1 MTLLIIHNA
10 RLFTMEGDGY
20 IEGGDVRIE
29 AGKIVAVG
37 TDLPAGGAKVIDA
50 HGAYVTPG
58 FVDPHTHIGLWADGE
73 RDDSGDG
80 NEMTDPVTPQL
91 RALDAV
97 NPADPCFAEACRA
110 GVTSVA
116 TGPGS
121 ANVLGGQFLAMKTHG
136 ASFKEMLI
144 KEPLAMKAAF
154 GENPKMVYGTG
165 GKKPSTRMATAAVLR
180 EAFYEARTYMEK
192 RALRDEDKRPAFS
205 LKNEALAMV
214 LRRELLLKM
223 HAHRADDILTAIRLA
238 REFDL
243 RASVEHCTEGYLIA
257 DELRGA
263 GVGIILGPLICDRSK
278 PELKNLSMKAPA
290 ILHRAGVKFAL
301 MTDHGVIPEQY
312 LPVEAGL
319 CVREGLP
326 EMEALRA
333 ITIHAAEVIGLSG
346 RIGSLAPGKDADVV
360 LFDGHPLETRT
371 RASLVIVGGEVA
383 YERA

>member
-1 MTLLIIHNA
+1 MLLIRNA
-10 RLFTMEGDGY
+10 RLFTMEGDGC
-20 IEGGDVRIE
+20 IDGGDVLMDG
-29 AGKIVAVG
+29 GKVVATG
-37 TDLPAGGAKVIDA
+37 TNLSAPGSKVIDA
-50 HGAYVTPG
+50 HGAYATPG

-73 RDDSGDG
+73 RDDTGDG
-80 NEMTDPVTPQL
+80 NEETDPVTPHL

-97 NPADPCFAEACRA
+97 NPVDPCFAEACRA

-116 TGPGS
+116 AGPGS

-136 ASFKEMLI
+136 KSLKTMLI

-154 GENPKMVYGTG
+154 GENPKHVYGSN
-165 GKKPSTRMATAAVLR
+165 GKRPGTRMGTAAVLR
-180 EAFYEARTYMEK
+180 EAFYEAREYMEK
-192 RALRDEDKRPAFS
+192 RAGKDADKRPAFN

-223 HAHRADDILTAIRLA
+223 HAHRADDILTAIRLVK
-238 REFDL
+238 EFDL
-243 RASVEHCTEGYLIA
+243 RASVEHCTEGHLIA
-257 DELRGA
+257 DELREA
-263 GVGIILGPLICDRSK
+263 GVGVILGPLLCDRSK
-278 PELKNLSMKAPA
+278 PELKNLTMKAPA

-333 ITIHAAEVIGLSG
+333 ITINAAEVIGLAD
-346 RIGSLAPGKDADVV
+346 RIGSLAPGKDADLV

-371 RASLVIVGGEVA
+371 HASLVLVNGEIA
-383 YERA
+383 YERN

>member
-1 MTLLIIHNA
+1 MLLIRNA

-20 IEGGDVRIE
+20 IEGGDVLME
-29 AGKIVAVG
+29 AGKVVA
-37 TDLPAGGAKVIDA
+37 AGANLSAPGAKVIDA
-50 HGAYVTPG
+50 HGAYATPG

-73 RDDSGDG
+73 RDDTGDG
-80 NEMTDPVTPQL
+80 NEETDPVTPHL

-97 NPADPCFAEACRA
+97 NPVDPCFAEACRA

-116 TGPGS
+116 AGAGS

-136 ASFKEMLI
+136 KSLKTMLI

-154 GENPKMVYGTG
+154 GENPKHVYGSN
-165 GKKPSTRMATAAVLR
+165 GKRPGTRMGTAAVLR
-180 EAFYEARTYMEK
+180 EAFYEAREYMEK
-192 RALRDEDKRPAFS
+192 RAGKDADKRPAFN

-223 HAHRADDILTAIRLA
+223 HAHRADDILTAIRIVK
-238 REFDL
+238 EFDL
-243 RASVEHCTEGYLIA
+243 RASVEHCTEGHLIA
-257 DELRGA
+257 DELREA
-263 GVGIILGPLICDRSK
+263 GVGVILGPLLCDRSK
-278 PELKNLSMKAPA
+278 PELKNLTMKAPA

-333 ITIHAAEVIGLSG
+333 ITINAAEVIGLAD
-346 RIGSLAPGKDADVV
+346 RIGSLAPGKDADLV

-371 RASLVIVGGEVA
+371 HASLVLVNGEIA
-383 YERA
+383 YERN

>member
-1 MTLLIIHNA
+1 MLLIRNA
-10 RLFTMEGDGY
+10 RLFTMEGDGC
-20 IEGGDVRIE
+20 IDGGDVLMDG
-29 AGKIVAVG
+29 GKVVATG
-37 TDLPAGGAKVIDA
+37 TNLSAPGAKVIDA
-50 HGAYVTPG
+50 HGAYATPG

-73 RDDSGDG
+73 RDDTGDG
-80 NEMTDPVTPQL
+80 NEATDPVTPQL

-97 NPADPCFAEACRA
+97 DPVDPCFAEACRA

-136 ASFKEMLI
+136 RSLREMLI

-154 GENPKMVYGTG
+154 GENPKMVYGAS
-165 GKKPSTRMATAAVLR
+165 GKRPSTRMATAAVLR
-180 EAFYEARTYMEK
+180 EAFYEAREYMEK
-192 RALRDEDKRPAFS
+192 RASKDADKRPAFS
-205 LKNEALAMV
+205 LKNEALAKV
-214 LRRELLLKM
+214 LRRELPLKM

-238 REFDL
+238 KEFDL

-257 DELRGA
+257 DELREA
-263 GVGIILGPLICDRSK
+263 GVGIILGPLLCDRSK
-278 PELKNLSMKAPA
+278 PELKRLSMKAPA

-326 EMEALRA
+326 EMEAMRA
-333 ITIHAAEVIGLSG
+333 ITINAAEVIGLSE

-371 RASLVIVGGEVA
+371 RASLVIVDGEIV
-383 YERA
+383 YERT

>member
-1 MTLLIIHNA
+1 MLLIRNA

-20 IEGGDVRIE
+20 IEGGDVLME
-29 AGKIVAVG
+29 AGKVVA
-37 TDLPAGGAKVIDA
+37 AGANLSAPGAKVIDA
-50 HGAYVTPG
+50 HGAYATPG
-58 FVDPHTHIGLWADGE
+58 FIDPHTHIGLWADGE
-73 RDDSGDG
+73 RDDTGDG
-80 NEMTDPVTPQL
+80 NEATDPVTPHL

-97 NPADPCFAEACRA
+97 NPVDPCFAEACRA

-116 TGPGS
+116 AGPGS

-136 ASFKEMLI
+136 KSLKTMLI

-154 GENPKMVYGTG
+154 GENPKHVYGSN
-165 GKKPSTRMATAAVLR
+165 GKRPGTRMGTAAVLR
-180 EAFYEARTYMEK
+180 EALYEAREYMEK
-192 RALRDEDKRPAFS
+192 RAGKDADKRPAFN

-223 HAHRADDILTAIRLA
+223 HAHRADDILTAIRIVK
-238 REFDL
+238 EFDL
-243 RASVEHCTEGYLIA
+243 RASVEHCTEGHLIA
-257 DELRGA
+257 DELREA
-263 GVGIILGPLICDRSK
+263 GVGVILGPLLCDRSK
-278 PELKNLSMKAPA
+278 PELKNLTMKAPA

-333 ITIHAAEVIGLSG
+333 ITINAAEVIGLAD
-346 RIGSLAPGKDADVV
+346 RIGSLAPGKDADLV

-371 RASLVIVGGEVA
+371 HASLVLVNGEIA
-383 YERA
+383 YERN

>member
-1 MTLLIIHNA
+1 MLLIRNA
-10 RLFTMEGDGY
+10 RLFTMEGDGC
-20 IEGGDVRIE
+20 IDGGDVLMDG
-29 AGKIVAVG
+29 GKVVATG
-37 TDLPAGGAKVIDA
+37 MNLSAPGAKVIDA
-50 HGAYVTPG
+50 HGAYATPG

-73 RDDSGDG
+73 RDDTGDG
-80 NEMTDPVTPQL
+80 NEETDPVTPHL

-97 NPADPCFAEACRA
+97 NPVDPCFAEACRA

-116 TGPGS
+116 AGPGS

-136 ASFKEMLI
+136 KSLKTMLI

-154 GENPKMVYGTG
+154 GENPKHVYGSN
-165 GKKPSTRMATAAVLR
+165 GKRPGTRMGTAAVLR
-180 EAFYEARTYMEK
+180 EAFYEAREYMEK
-192 RALRDEDKRPAFS
+192 RAGKDADKRPAFN

-223 HAHRADDILTAIRLA
+223 HAHRADDILTAIRLVK
-238 REFDL
+238 EFDL
-243 RASVEHCTEGYLIA
+243 RASVEHCTEGHLIA
-257 DELRGA
+257 DELREA
-263 GVGIILGPLICDRSK
+263 GVGVILGPLLCDRSK
-278 PELKNLSMKAPA
+278 PELKNLTMKAPA

-333 ITIHAAEVIGLSG
+333 ITINAAEVIGLAD

-371 RASLVIVGGEVA
+371 RASLVIVDGEIV
-383 YERA
+383 YERT

>member
-1 MTLLIIHNA
+1 MLLIRNA

-20 IEGGDVRIE
+20 IEGGDVLME
-29 AGKIVAVG
+29 AGKVVA
-37 TDLPAGGAKVIDA
+37 AGANLSAPGAKVIDA
-50 HGAYVTPG
+50 HGAYATPG

-73 RDDSGDG
+73 RDDTGDG
-80 NEMTDPVTPQL
+80 NEETDPVTPHL

-97 NPADPCFAEACRA
+97 NPVDPCFAEACRA

-116 TGPGS
+116 AGPGS

-136 ASFKEMLI
+136 KSLKTMLI

-154 GENPKMVYGTG
+154 GENPKHVYGSN
-165 GKKPSTRMATAAVLR
+165 GKRPGTRMGTAAVLR
-180 EAFYEARTYMEK
+180 EALYEAREYMEK
-192 RALRDEDKRPAFS
+192 RAGKDADKRPAFN

-223 HAHRADDILTAIRLA
+223 HAHRADDILTAIRIVK
-238 REFDL
+238 EFDL
-243 RASVEHCTEGYLIA
+243 RASVEHCTEGHLIA
-257 DELRGA
+257 DELREA
-263 GVGIILGPLICDRSK
+263 GVGVILGPLLCDRSK
-278 PELKNLSMKAPA
+278 PELKNLTMKAPA

-301 MTDHGVIPEQY
+301 MTDHGAIPEQY

-333 ITIHAAEVIGLSG
+333 ITINAAEVIGLAD
-346 RIGSLAPGKDADVV
+346 RIGSLAPGKDADLV

-371 RASLVIVGGEVA
+371 HASLVLVNGEVA
-383 YERA
+383 YERN

>member
-1 MTLLIIHNA
+1 MLLIRNA

-20 IEGGDVRIE
+20 IEGGDVLME
-29 AGKIVAVG
+29 AGKVVA
-37 TDLPAGGAKVIDA
+37 AGANLSAPGAKVIDA
-50 HGAYVTPG
+50 HGAYATPG

-73 RDDSGDG
+73 RDDTGDG
-80 NEMTDPVTPQL
+80 NEETDPVTPHL

-97 NPADPCFAEACRA
+97 NPVDPCFAEACRA

-116 TGPGS
+116 AGPGS

-136 ASFKEMLI
+136 KSLKTMLI

-154 GENPKMVYGTG
+154 GENPKHVYGSN
-165 GKKPSTRMATAAVLR
+165 GKRPGTRMGTAAVLR
-180 EAFYEARTYMEK
+180 EAFYEAREYMEK
-192 RALRDEDKRPAFS
+192 RAGKDADKRPAFN

-223 HAHRADDILTAIRLA
+223 HAHRADDILTAIRIVK
-238 REFDL
+238 EFDL
-243 RASVEHCTEGYLIA
+243 RASVEHCTEGHLIA
-257 DELRGA
+257 DELREA
-263 GVGIILGPLICDRSK
+263 GVGVILGPLLCDRSK
-278 PELKNLSMKAPA
+278 PELKNLTMKAPA

-333 ITIHAAEVIGLSG
+333 ITINAAEVIGLAD
-346 RIGSLAPGKDADVV
+346 RIGSLAPGKDADLV

-371 RASLVIVGGEVA
+371 HASLVLVNGEIA
-383 YERA
+383 YERN

>member
-1 MTLLIIHNA
+1 MLLIRNA

-20 IEGGDVRIE
+20 IEGGDVLME
-29 AGKIVAVG
+29 AGQVVA
-37 TDLPAGGAKVIDA
+37 AGANLSAPGAKVIDA
-50 HGAYVTPG
+50 HGAYATPG

-73 RDDSGDG
+73 RDDTGDG
-80 NEMTDPVTPQL
+80 NEETDPVTPHL

-97 NPADPCFAEACRA
+97 NPVDPCFAEACRA

-116 TGPGS
+116 AGPGS

-136 ASFKEMLI
+136 KSLKTMLI

-154 GENPKMVYGTG
+154 GENPKHVYGSN
-165 GKKPSTRMATAAVLR
+165 GKRPGTRMGTAAVLR
-180 EAFYEARTYMEK
+180 EAFYEAREYMEK
-192 RALRDEDKRPAFS
+192 RAGKDADKRPAFN

-223 HAHRADDILTAIRLA
+223 HAHRADDILTAIRLVK
-238 REFDL
+238 EFDL
-243 RASVEHCTEGYLIA
+243 RASVEHCTEGHLIA
-257 DELRGA
+257 DELREA
-263 GVGIILGPLICDRSK
+263 GVGVILGPLLCDRSK
-278 PELKNLSMKAPA
+278 PELKNLTMKAPA

-301 MTDHGVIPEQY
+301 MTDHGAIPEQY

-333 ITIHAAEVIGLSG
+333 ITINAAEVIGLAD
-346 RIGSLAPGKDADVV
+346 RIGSLAPGKDADLV

-371 RASLVIVGGEVA
+371 HASLVLVNGEIA
-383 YERA
+383 YERN

>member
-1 MTLLIIHNA
+1 MLLIRNA

-20 IEGGDVRIE
+20 IEGGDVLME
-29 AGKIVAVG
+29 AGKVVA
-37 TDLPAGGAKVIDA
+37 AGANLSAPGAKVIDA
-50 HGAYVTPG
+50 HGAYATPG

-73 RDDSGDG
+73 RDDTGDG
-80 NEMTDPVTPQL
+80 NEATDPVTPQL

-97 NPADPCFAEACRA
+97 DPVDPCFAEACRA

-136 ASFKEMLI
+136 RSLREMLI

-154 GENPKMVYGTG
+154 GENPKMVYGAS
-165 GKKPSTRMATAAVLR
+165 GKRPSTRMATAAVLR
-180 EAFYEARTYMEK
+180 EAFYEAREYMEK
-192 RALRDEDKRPAFS
+192 RASKDADKRPAFS
-205 LKNEALAMV
+205 LKNEALAKV
-214 LRRELLLKM
+214 LRRELPLKM

-238 REFDL
+238 KEFDL
-243 RASVEHCTEGYLIA
+243 RASVEHCTEGHLIA
-257 DELRGA
+257 DELREA
-263 GVGIILGPLICDRSK
+263 GVGVILGPLLCDRSK
-278 PELKNLSMKAPA
+278 PELKRLSMKAPA
-290 ILHRAGVKFAL
+290 ILHHAGVKFAL

-333 ITIHAAEVIGLSG
+333 ITINAAEVIGLAD
-346 RIGSLAPGKDADVV
+346 RIGSLAPGKDADLV

-371 RASLVIVGGEVA
+371 RASLVIVDGEIV
-383 YERA
+383 YERT

>member
-1 MTLLIIHNA
+1 MLLIRNA

-20 IEGGDVRIE
+20 IEGGDVLIDG
-29 AGKIVAVG
+29 GKIVATG
-37 TDLPAGGAKVIDA
+37 ANLSAPGAKVIDA

-73 RDDSGDG
+73 RDDTGDG
-80 NEMTDPVTPQL
+80 NEATDPVTPQL

-97 NPADPCFAEACRA
+97 NPVDPCFAEACRA

-136 ASFKEMLI
+136 QSLKEMLI

-154 GENPKMVYGTG
+154 GENPKMVYGAG
-165 GKKPSTRMATAAVLR
+165 GKKPATRMATAAVLR
-180 EAFYEARTYMEK
+180 EAFYEAREYMEK
-192 RALRDEDKRPAFS
+192 RAGKDADKCPAFS

-214 LRRELLLKM
+214 LRRELPLKM

-238 REFDL
+238 KEFDL
-243 RASVEHCTEGYLIA
+243 RASVEHCTEGYRIA
-257 DELRGA
+257 GELRAA
-263 GVGIILGPLICDRSK
+263 GVGVILGPLLCDRSK
-278 PELKNLSMKAPA
+278 PELKNLTMKAPA

-333 ITIHAAEVIGLSG
+333 ITINAAEVIGLAD

-371 RASLVIVGGEVA
+371 RASLVIVDGEIV
-383 YERA
+383 YERT

>member
-1 MTLLIIHNA
+1 MLLIRNA
-10 RLFTMEGDGY
+10 RLFTMEGDGC
-20 IEGGDVRIE
+20 IDGGDVLMDG
-29 AGKIVAVG
+29 GKVVATG
-37 TDLPAGGAKVIDA
+37 MNLSAPGAKVIDA
-50 HGAYVTPG
+50 HGAYATPG

-73 RDDSGDG
+73 RDDTGDG
-80 NEMTDPVTPQL
+80 NEETDPVTPHL

-97 NPADPCFAEACRA
+97 NPVDPCFAEACRA

-136 ASFKEMLI
+136 KSLKTMLI

-154 GENPKMVYGTG
+154 GENPKHVYGSN
-165 GKKPSTRMATAAVLR
+165 GKRPGTRMGTAAVLR
-180 EAFYEARTYMEK
+180 EAFYEAREYMEK
-192 RALRDEDKRPAFS
+192 RAGKDADKRPAFN

-223 HAHRADDILTAIRLA
+223 HAHRADDILTAIRIVK
-238 REFDL
+238 EFDL
-243 RASVEHCTEGYLIA
+243 RASVEHCTEGHLIA
-257 DELRGA
+257 DELREA
-263 GVGIILGPLICDRSK
+263 GVGVILGPLLCDRSK
-278 PELKNLSMKAPA
+278 PELKNLTMKAPA

-333 ITIHAAEVIGLSG
+333 ITINAAEVIGLAD
-346 RIGSLAPGKDADVV
+346 RIGSLAPGKDADLV

-371 RASLVIVGGEVA
+371 HASLVLVNGEIA
-383 YERA
+383 YERN

>member
-1 MTLLIIHNA
+1 MLLIRNA
-10 RLFTMEGDGY
+10 RLFTMEGDGC
-20 IEGGDVRIE
+20 IDGGDVLMDG
-29 AGKIVAVG
+29 GKVVATG
-37 TDLPAGGAKVIDA
+37 TNLSAPGAKVIDA
-50 HGAYVTPG
+50 HGAYATPG

-73 RDDSGDG
+73 RDDTGDG
-80 NEMTDPVTPQL
+80 NEETDPVTPHL

-97 NPADPCFAEACRA
+97 NPVDPCFAEACRA

-116 TGPGS
+116 AGPGS

-136 ASFKEMLI
+136 KSLKTMLI

-154 GENPKMVYGTG
+154 GENPKHVYGSN
-165 GKKPSTRMATAAVLR
+165 GKRPGTRMGTAAVLR
-180 EAFYEARTYMEK
+180 EAFYEAREYMEK
-192 RALRDEDKRPAFS
+192 RAGKDADKRPAFN

-223 HAHRADDILTAIRLA
+223 HAHRADDILTAIRLVK
-238 REFDL
+238 EFDL
-243 RASVEHCTEGYLIA
+243 RASVEHCTEGHLIA
-257 DELRGA
+257 DELREA
-263 GVGIILGPLICDRSK
+263 GVGVILGPLLCDRSK
-278 PELKNLSMKAPA
+278 PELKNLTMKAPA

-333 ITIHAAEVIGLSG
+333 ITINAAEVIGLAD
-346 RIGSLAPGKDADVV
+346 RIGSLAPGKDADLV

-371 RASLVIVGGEVA
+371 HASLVLVNGEIA
-383 YERA
+383 YERN

>member
-1 MTLLIIHNA
+1 MLLIRNA
-10 RLFTMEGDGY
+10 RLFTMEGDGC
-20 IEGGDVRIE
+20 IDGGDVLMDG
-29 AGKIVAVG
+29 GKVVATG
-37 TDLPAGGAKVIDA
+37 ANLSAPGAKVIDA
-50 HGAYVTPG
+50 HGAYATPG

-73 RDDSGDG
+73 RDDTGDG
-80 NEMTDPVTPQL
+80 NEETDPVTPHL

-97 NPADPCFAEACRA
+97 NPVDPCFAEACRA

-116 TGPGS
+116 AGPGS

-136 ASFKEMLI
+136 KSLKTMLI

-154 GENPKMVYGTG
+154 GENPKHVYGSN
-165 GKKPSTRMATAAVLR
+165 GKRPGTRMGTAAVLR
-180 EAFYEARTYMEK
+180 EAFYEAREYMEK
-192 RALRDEDKRPAFS
+192 RAGKDADKRPAFN

-214 LRRELLLKM
+214 LRRELPLKM
-223 HAHRADDILTAIRLA
+223 HAHRADDILTAIRIVK
-238 REFDL
+238 EFDL
-243 RASVEHCTEGYLIA
+243 RASVEHCTEGHLIA
-257 DELRGA
+257 DELREA
-263 GVGIILGPLICDRSK
+263 GVGVILGPLLCDRSK
-278 PELKNLSMKAPA
+278 PELKNLTMKAPA

-333 ITIHAAEVIGLSG
+333 ITINAAEVIGLAD
-346 RIGSLAPGKDADVV
+346 RIGSLAPGKDADLV

-371 RASLVIVGGEVA
+371 HASLVLVNGEIA
-383 YERA
+383 YERN

>member
-1 MTLLIIHNA
+1 MLLIRNA
-10 RLFTMEGDGY
+10 RLFTMEGDGC
-20 IEGGDVRIE
+20 IDGGDVLMDG
-29 AGKIVAVG
+29 GKVVATG
-37 TDLPAGGAKVIDA
+37 ANLSAPGAKVIDA
-50 HGAYVTPG
+50 HGAYATPG

-73 RDDSGDG
+73 RDDTGDG
-80 NEMTDPVTPQL
+80 NEETDPVTPHL

-97 NPADPCFAEACRA
+97 NPVDPCFAEACRA

-116 TGPGS
+116 AGPGS

-136 ASFKEMLI
+136 KSLKTMLI

-154 GENPKMVYGTG
+154 GENPKHVYGSN
-165 GKKPSTRMATAAVLR
+165 GKRPGTRMGTAAVLR
-180 EAFYEARTYMEK
+180 EAFYEAREYMEK
-192 RALRDEDKRPAFS
+192 RAGKDADKRPAFN

-223 HAHRADDILTAIRLA
+223 HAHRADDILTAIRIVK
-238 REFDL
+238 EFDL
-243 RASVEHCTEGYLIA
+243 RASVEHCTEGHLIA
-257 DELRGA
+257 DELREA
-263 GVGIILGPLICDRSK
+263 GVGVILGPLLCDRSK
-278 PELKNLSMKAPA
+278 PELKNLTMKAPA

-333 ITIHAAEVIGLSG
+333 ITINAAEVIGLAD
-346 RIGSLAPGKDADVV
+346 RIGSLAPGKDADLV

-371 RASLVIVGGEVA
+371 HASLVLVNGEIA
-383 YERA
+383 YERN

>member
-1 MTLLIIHNA
+1 MLLIRNA

-20 IEGGDVRIE
+20 IDGGDVLMDG
-29 AGKIVAVG
+29 GKVVATG
-37 TDLPAGGAKVIDA
+37 ANLSAPGAKVIDA
-50 HGAYVTPG
+50 HGAYATPG

-73 RDDSGDG
+73 RDDTGDG
-80 NEMTDPVTPQL
+80 NEATDPVTPQL

-97 NPADPCFAEACRA
+97 DPVDPCFAEACRA

-136 ASFKEMLI
+136 QSLKEMLI

-154 GENPKMVYGTG
+154 GENPKMVYGAS
-165 GKKPSTRMATAAVLR
+165 GKRPSTRMATAAVLR
-180 EAFYEARTYMEK
+180 EAFYEAREYMEK
-192 RALRDEDKRPAFS
+192 RASKDADKRPAFS
-205 LKNEALAMV
+205 LKNEALAKV
-214 LRRELLLKM
+214 LRRELPLKM

-238 REFDL
+238 KEFDL

-257 DELRGA
+257 GELREA
-263 GVGIILGPLICDRSK
+263 GVGVILGPLLCDRSK
-278 PELKNLSMKAPA
+278 PELKRLSMKAPA

-326 EMEALRA
+326 EMEAMRA
-333 ITIHAAEVIGLSG
+333 ITINAAEVIGLAD
-346 RIGSLAPGKDADVV
+346 RIGSLAPGKDADLA
-360 LFDGHPLETRT
+360 LFVGHPLETRT
-371 RASLVIVGGEVA
+371 HTSLVLVGGEVA
-383 YERA
+383 YERN

>member
-1 MTLLIIHNA
+1 MLLIRNA

-20 IEGGDVRIE
+20 IEGGDVLME
-29 AGKIVAVG
+29 AGKVVA
-37 TDLPAGGAKVIDA
+37 AGANLSAPGAKVIDA
-50 HGAYVTPG
+50 HGAYATPG

-73 RDDSGDG
+73 RDDTGDG
-80 NEMTDPVTPQL
+80 NEETDPVTPHL

-97 NPADPCFAEACRA
+97 NPVDPCFAEACRA

-116 TGPGS
+116 AGPGS

-136 ASFKEMLI
+136 KSLKTMLI

-154 GENPKMVYGTG
+154 GENPKHVYGSN
-165 GKKPSTRMATAAVLR
+165 GKRPGTRMGTAAVLR
-180 EAFYEARTYMEK
+180 EALYEAREYMEK
-192 RALRDEDKRPAFS
+192 RAGKDADKRPAFN

-223 HAHRADDILTAIRLA
+223 HAHRADDILTAIRIVK
-238 REFDL
+238 EFDL
-243 RASVEHCTEGYLIA
+243 RASVEHCTEGHLIA
-257 DELRGA
+257 DELREA
-263 GVGIILGPLICDRSK
+263 GVGVILGPLLCDRSK
-278 PELKNLSMKAPA
+278 PELKNLTMKAPA

-333 ITIHAAEVIGLSG
+333 ITINAAEVIGLAD
-346 RIGSLAPGKDADVV
+346 RIGSLAPGKDADLV

-371 RASLVIVGGEVA
+371 HASLVLVNGEIA
-383 YERA
+383 YERN

>member
-1 MTLLIIHNA
+1 MLLIRNA

-20 IEGGDVRIE
+20 IEGGDVLME
-29 AGKIVAVG
+29 AGKVVA
-37 TDLPAGGAKVIDA
+37 AGANLSAPGAKVIDA
-50 HGAYVTPG
+50 HGAYATPG

-73 RDDSGDG
+73 RDDTGDG
-80 NEMTDPVTPQL
+80 NEATDPVTPHL

-97 NPADPCFAEACRA
+97 NPVDPCFAEACRA

-116 TGPGS
+116 AGPGS

-136 ASFKEMLI
+136 KSLKTMLI

-154 GENPKMVYGTG
+154 GENPKHVYGSN
-165 GKKPSTRMATAAVLR
+165 GKRPGTRMGTAAVLR
-180 EAFYEARTYMEK
+180 EALYEAREYMEK
-192 RALRDEDKRPAFS
+192 RAGKDADKRPAFN

-223 HAHRADDILTAIRLA
+223 HAHRADDILTAIRIVK
-238 REFDL
+238 EFDL
-243 RASVEHCTEGYLIA
+243 RASVEHCTEGHLIA
-257 DELRGA
+257 GELREA
-263 GVGIILGPLICDRSK
+263 GVGVILGPLLCDRST
-278 PELKNLSMKAPA
+278 PELKNLTMKAPA

-333 ITIHAAEVIGLSG
+333 ITINAAEVIGLAD
-346 RIGSLAPGKDADVV
+346 RIGSLAPGKDADLV

-371 RASLVIVGGEVA
+371 HASLVLVNGEIA
-383 YERA
+383 YERN

>member
-1 MTLLIIHNA
+1 MLLIRNA
-10 RLFTMEGDGY
+10 RLFTMEGDGC
-20 IEGGDVRIE
+20 IDGGDVLMDG
-29 AGKIVAVG
+29 GKVVATG
-37 TDLPAGGAKVIDA
+37 TNLSAPGAKVIDA
-50 HGAYVTPG
+50 HGAYATPG

-73 RDDSGDG
+73 RDDTGDG
-80 NEMTDPVTPQL
+80 NEATDPVTPHL

-97 NPADPCFAEACRA
+97 NPVDPCFAEACRA

-116 TGPGS
+116 AGPGS

-136 ASFKEMLI
+136 KSLKTMLI

-154 GENPKMVYGTG
+154 GENPKHVYGSN
-165 GKKPSTRMATAAVLR
+165 GKRPGTRMGTAAVLR
-180 EAFYEARTYMEK
+180 EALYEAREYMEK
-192 RALRDEDKRPAFS
+192 RAGKDADKRPAFN

-223 HAHRADDILTAIRLA
+223 HAHRADDILTAIRLVK
-238 REFDL
+238 EFDL
-243 RASVEHCTEGYLIA
+243 RASVEHCTEGHLIA
-257 DELRGA
+257 DELREA
-263 GVGIILGPLICDRSK
+263 GVGVILGPLLCDRSK
-278 PELKNLSMKAPA
+278 PELKNLTMKAPA

-333 ITIHAAEVIGLSG
+333 ITINAAEVIGLVD
-346 RIGSLAPGKDADVV
+346 RIGSLAPGKDADLV

-371 RASLVIVGGEVA
+371 HASLVLVNGEIA
-383 YERA
+383 YERN

>member
-1 MTLLIIHNA
+1 MLLIRNA
-10 RLFTMEGDGY
+10 RLFTMEGDGC
-20 IEGGDVRIE
+20 IDGGDVLMDG
-29 AGKIVAVG
+29 GKVVATG
-37 TDLPAGGAKVIDA
+37 TNLSAPGAKVIDA
-50 HGAYVTPG
+50 HGAYATPG

-73 RDDSGDG
+73 RDDTGDG
-80 NEMTDPVTPQL
+80 NEATDPVTPHL

-97 NPADPCFAEACRA
+97 NPVDPCFAEACRA

-116 TGPGS
+116 AGPGS

-136 ASFKEMLI
+136 KSLKTMLI

-154 GENPKMVYGTG
+154 GENPKHVYGSN
-165 GKKPSTRMATAAVLR
+165 GKRPGTRMGTAAVLR
-180 EAFYEARTYMEK
+180 EAFYEAREYMEK
-192 RALRDEDKRPAFS
+192 RAGKDADKRPAFN

-223 HAHRADDILTAIRLA
+223 HAHRADDILTAIRIVK
-238 REFDL
+238 EFDL
-243 RASVEHCTEGYLIA
+243 RASVEHCTEGHLIA
-257 DELRGA
+257 DELREA
-263 GVGIILGPLICDRSK
+263 GVGVILGPLLCDRSK
-278 PELKNLSMKAPA
+278 PELKNLTMKAPA

-333 ITIHAAEVIGLSG
+333 ITINAAEVIGLAD
-346 RIGSLAPGKDADVV
+346 RIGSLAPGKDADLV

-371 RASLVIVGGEVA
+371 HASLVLVNGEIA
-383 YERA
+383 YERN

>member
-1 MTLLIIHNA
+1 MLLIRNA
-10 RLFTMEGDGY
+10 RLFTMEGDGC
-20 IEGGDVRIE
+20 IDGGDVLMDG
-29 AGKIVAVG
+29 GKVVATG
-37 TDLPAGGAKVIDA
+37 TNLSAPGAKVIDA
-50 HGAYVTPG
+50 HGAYATPG

-73 RDDSGDG
+73 RDDTGDG
-80 NEMTDPVTPQL
+80 NEATDPVTPHL

-97 NPADPCFAEACRA
+97 NPVDPCFAEACRA

-116 TGPGS
+116 AGPGS

-136 ASFKEMLI
+136 KSLKTMLI

-154 GENPKMVYGTG
+154 GENPKHVYGSN
-165 GKKPSTRMATAAVLR
+165 GKRPGTRMGTAAVLR
-180 EAFYEARTYMEK
+180 EAFYEAREYMEK
-192 RALRDEDKRPAFS
+192 RAGKDADKRPAFN

-223 HAHRADDILTAIRLA
+223 HAHRADDILTAIRLVK
-238 REFDL
+238 EFDL
-243 RASVEHCTEGYLIA
+243 RASVEHCTEGHLIA
-257 DELRGA
+257 DELREA
-263 GVGIILGPLICDRSK
+263 GVGVILGPLLCDRSK
-278 PELKNLSMKAPA
+278 PELKNLTMKAPA

-333 ITIHAAEVIGLSG
+333 ITINAAEVIGLAD
-346 RIGSLAPGKDADVV
+346 RIGSLAPGKDADLV

-371 RASLVIVGGEVA
+371 HASLVLVNGEIA
-383 YERA
+383 YERN

>member
-1 MTLLIIHNA
+1 MLLIRNA

-20 IEGGDVRIE
+20 IEGGDVLME
-29 AGKIVAVG
+29 AGKIVA
-37 TDLPAGGAKVIDA
+37 TGANLSASGARVIDA
-50 HGAYVTPG
+50 HGAYATPG

-73 RDDSGDG
+73 RDDTGDG
-80 NEMTDPVTPQL
+80 NEATDPVTPHL

-97 NPADPCFAEACRA
+97 NPVDPCFAEACCA

-116 TGPGS
+116 AGPGS

-136 ASFKEMLI
+136 KSLKTMLI

-154 GENPKMVYGTG
+154 GENPKHVYGSN
-165 GKKPSTRMATAAVLR
+165 GKRPGTRMGTAAVLR
-180 EAFYEARTYMEK
+180 EALYEAREYMEK
-192 RALRDEDKRPAFS
+192 RAGKDADKRPAFN

-223 HAHRADDILTAIRLA
+223 HAHRADDILTAIRIVK
-238 REFDL
+238 EFDL
-243 RASVEHCTEGYLIA
+243 RASVEYCTEGYLIA
-257 DELRGA
+257 DELREA
-263 GVGIILGPLICDRSK
+263 GVGIILGPLLCDRSK
-278 PELKNLSMKAPA
+278 PELKNLTMKAPA

-333 ITIHAAEVIGLSG
+333 ITINAAEVIGLAD
-346 RIGSLAPGKDADVV
+346 RIGSLAPGKDADLV

-371 RASLVIVGGEVA
+371 HASLVLVNGEIA
-383 YERA
+383 YERN